1 MWVIVRLL
9 ATGLGSPLS
18 RMTMRGKLMFRT
30 LLRGVSVVVLTSA
43 AFALPSAATAAPQV
57 SDAAARAVT
66 AAPTAVY
73 GPYASY
79 EVCWVAGNQGQQA
92 GQWQSFFCA
101 QNGTTS
107 WWLFTTP

>member
-1 MWVIVRLL
+1 
-9 ATGLGSPLS
+9 
-18 RMTMRGKLMFRT
+18 MR
-30 LLRGVSVVVLTSA
+30 VASVVVLTVVGI
-43 AFALPSAATAAPQV
+43 ALPSAATAAPRISGSAV
-57 SDAAARAVT
+57 GAAV

>member
-1 MWVIVRLL
+1 M
-9 ATGLGSPLS
+9 
-18 RMTMRGKLMFRT
+18 
-30 LLRGVSVVVLTSA
+30 LRKMLRVVSVAVLA
-43 AFALPSAATAAPQV
+43 AAGFALPSAAAAAPRAEESV
-57 SDAAARAVT
+57 SRAVA

-73 GPYASY
+73 GPYASF

-92 GQWQSFFCA
+92 GQWQSFFCS

>member
-1 MWVIVRLL
+1 MLRK
-9 ATGLGSPLS
+9 
-18 RMTMRGKLMFRT
+18 M
-30 LLRGVSVVVLTSA
+30 LRGVSVVVLTSA

-57 SDAAARAVT
+57 SGSAARAAT
-66 AAPTAVY
+66 AVPAAVHGPTATY
-73 GPYASY
+73 GPYASF

>member
-1 MWVIVRLL
+1 MRKTLHRLSTVVTL
-9 ATGLGSPLS
+9 AVAG
-18 RMTMRGKLMFRT
+18 
-30 LLRGVSVVVLTSA
+30 
-43 AFALPSAATAAPQV
+43 FALSGTALAVPQ
-57 SDAAARAVT
+57 SQGTT
-66 AAPTAVY
+66 AETRTPTSVY

-92 GQWQSFFCA
+92 GQWQSYFCA

>member
-1 MWVIVRLL
+1 MLRK
-9 ATGLGSPLS
+9 
-18 RMTMRGKLMFRT
+18 M
-30 LLRGVSVVVLTSA
+30 LRGVSVVVLTSA

-57 SDAAARAVT
+57 SGSAARA
-66 AAPTAVY
+66 AAAVPAAVQDPAAVHGPTATY
-73 GPYASY
+73 GPYASF

>member
-1 MWVIVRLL
+1 MLRK
-9 ATGLGSPLS
+9 
-18 RMTMRGKLMFRT
+18 M
-30 LLRGVSVVVLTSA
+30 LRGVSVVVLTSA
-43 AFALPSAATAAPQV
+43 ACVLPSAATAAPQV
-57 SDAAARAVT
+57 SVSAARAAA
-66 AAPTAVY
+66 AAPTAVHAPAAVY

>member
-1 MWVIVRLL
+1 MVKKMLRVACV
-9 ATGLGSPLS
+9 AT
-18 RMTMRGKLMFRT
+18 
-30 LLRGVSVVVLTSA
+30 LTCMG
-43 AFALPSAATAAPQV
+43 FALPSAATAAP
-57 SDAAARAVT
+57 RASEPAHRAMV